1 MKSAFLVPGE
11 RKPSQFSV
19 NSTRFNTDTFC
30 GSLRVRIHGVRMY
43 PGGYSHT
50 LPIRVCASQRG
61 RDFEAPDLGRG
72 IHFRGVF

>member
-30 GSLRVRIHGVRMY
+30 GSLRVRIHGVRVY
-43 PGGYSHT
+43 KNFKYLEG
-50 LPIRVCASQRG
+50 SQG
-61 RDFEAPDLGRG
+61 KGC
-72 IHFRGVF
+72 